1 MRDWGRQLDHTPIT
15 SESNR
20 VVPLS
25 PASSCF
31 LQDLFGKSDPFL
43 EFYKPG
49 DDGKWMLV
57 HRTEVGAWSSRGS
70 LSQRACPASPLR
82 SHSAGSFLLPW
93 EQPPSLWP
101 AQDDDSP
108 GWRWAVTV
116 LQCTGKPMMA
126 PEGLVPSLPQGCA
139 LPSLEAWLWLSLPCR
154 CSVPLDWPSPRALLA
169 PHLSS
174 PLPLTVLQVIKYTLD
189 PVWKPFT
196 VPLVS
201 LCDGDMEKPIQVMC
215 YDYDND
221 GGHDFIGEFQTSVSQ
236 MCEARDGVP
245 REFECI
251 NPKKQRKKKNYK
263 NSGIIILRSCKI
275 NRDYSF
281 LDYILGGCQ
290 LMFTVG
296 IDFTASNGNPLDPS
310 SLHYINPMG
319 TNEYLSAI
327 WAVGQIIQD
336 YDSDKMFPALGF
348 GAQLPPDWKVS
359 HEFAINFNP
368 TNPFCS
374 GVDGIAQAY
383 SACLPHIRFYG
394 PTNFSPIINHVARFA
409 AQATQQ
415 KTATQYFILLIIT
428 DGVIS
433 DMEETRH
440 AVVQASRLPMSII
453 IVGVGNADFAAMEFL
468 DGDSRTL
475 RSHTGEE
482 AARDIVQFVPF
493 REFRN
498 VSGGRAGEGWF
509 QDLDDHPQ
517 SSRMSTGTAC
527 PVRGCSTLSPVDYTR
542 LGAYH
547 VPGAMPGPA
556 PAEATVTAV

>member
-82 SHSAGSFLLPW
+82 SHSPGSFLLPW

-139 LPSLEAWLWLSLPCR
+139 LPSLEAWLWVSPPCR

-169 PHLSS
+169 PRLSS

-201 LCDGDMEKPIQVMC
+201 LCDGDMEKPIQVR
-215 YDYDND
+215 
-221 GGHDFIGEFQTSVSQ
+221 GGS
-236 MCEARDGVP
+236 R
-245 REFECI
+245 
-251 NPKKQRKKKNYK
+251 NP
-263 NSGIIILRSCKI
+263 
-275 NRDYSF
+275 
-281 LDYILGGCQ
+281 
-290 LMFTVG
+290 
-296 IDFTASNGNPLDPS
+296 
-310 SLHYINPMG
+310 
-319 TNEYLSAI
+319 
-327 WAVGQIIQD
+327 AVV
-336 YDSDKMFPALGF
+336 
-348 GAQLPPDWKVS
+348 LPPGASWGHLGKALPY
-359 HEFAINFNP
+359 E
-368 TNPFCS
+368 
-374 GVDGIAQAY
+374 DGIGSRVGGGAGG
-383 SACLPHIRFYG
+383 LG
-394 PTNFSPIINHVARFA
+394 PWP
-409 AQATQQ
+409 
-415 KTATQYFILLIIT
+415 
-428 DGVIS
+428 G
-433 DMEETRH
+433 
-440 AVVQASRLPMSII
+440 
-453 IVGVGNADFAAMEFL
+453 
-468 DGDSRTL
+468 
-475 RSHTGEE
+475 
-482 AARDIVQFVPF
+482 AARPS
-493 REFRN
+493 EW
-498 VSGGRAGEGWF
+498 SGQGPHLWEP
-509 QDLDDHPQ
+509 L
-517 SSRMSTGTAC
+517 STTGTERPPCSSQRAVC
-527 PVRGCSTLSPVDYTR
+527 YSRG
-542 LGAYH
+542 
-547 VPGAMPGPA
+547 
-556 PAEATVTAV
+556 